1 MMVLKPHIHNTVTT
15 FCPFWK
21 SDSCSKTLFVLK
33 NWSLT
38 LDKLTN
44 AAGSRPCSEVAE
56 SEYEATDMS
65 PRTQASCRGCYL
77 PFVRQMRSAKL
88 FFLVTCTSF
97 AFSFFCVQLA
107 TNPEERAVTES
118 LVHEVLKNVSRDYRY
133 KDVYRKPKPLPKDFK
148 HILLWTKNDYFPF
161 NFLGNGQR
169 RFLEN
174 NCSVNKCYAT
184 SDRSFFGGDLT
195 MFDAVAFNGRFMN
208 RYSAPG
214 SRSPHQKYMYF
225 NMESSDY
232 YPVCD
237 VRFDGFFNWT
247 VTYKLNSDI
256 PFTYLLIRD
265 KKGRIVGPK
274 RKMRW
279 KRGIMRTNK
288 DDFDDFD
295 DRLRV
300 QNKTKAAAWFVS
312 NCYTKSGREG
322 FARALANALKPYG
335 FTVDVY
341 GKCST
346 LKCQD
351 NSTFNCG
358 YLLKKNYY
366 FYLSMEN
373 SFNEDYVTE
382 KLLTAL
388 YNDVIPIVYG
398 GADYSRF
405 LPPGSYID
413 GRKQHVKELAAMM
426 DRLIHSPK
434 EYNKYFRWKRY
445 YKYQGYRPMMS
456 VHVCAVCQALHDKK
470 MTEKTTI
477 YDDFR
482 GWWHPG
488 YKKTCHQ

>member
-1 MMVLKPHIHNTVTT
+1 MYNFSLQ
-15 FCPFWK
+15 
-21 SDSCSKTLFVLK
+21 VLK

-65 PRTQASCRGCYL
+65 PRIQASCRGCYL

-97 AFSFFCVQLA
+97 AFSLFWVQLA

-118 LVHEVLKNVSRDYRY
+118 LVHEVLENVGRDYRY
-133 KDVYRKPKPLPKDFK
+133 KDVYRKPDSLPKDFK
-148 HILLWTKNDYFPF
+148 YILLWTGKDYAPF
-161 NFLGNGQR
+161 YYFGNGQR

-174 NCSVNKCYAT
+174 NCSVTKCYVT

-195 MFDAVAFNGRFMN
+195 MFDAIAFNGRTMN
-208 RYSAPG
+208 RYPAPS
-214 SRSPHQKYMYF
+214 SRSPHQKYIFF
-225 NMESSDY
+225 NMESADN

-237 VRFDGFFNWT
+237 ARFDGFFNWT
-247 VTYKLNSDI
+247 ATYRLNSDI

-279 KRGIMRTNK
+279 KRDIMRTNK
-288 DDFDDFD
+288 DDFD

-312 NCYTKSGREG
+312 NCKTKSGRRG
-322 FARALANALKPYG
+322 FAQALANALIPYG
-335 FTVDVY
+335 FTIDVY
-341 GKCST
+341 GKCGT
-346 LKCQD
+346 LKCPRD
-351 NSTFNCG
+351 DSTLNCG
-358 YLLKKNYY
+358 YLLKNDYY

-373 SFNEDYVTE
+373 SFDEDYVTE
-382 KLLTAL
+382 KLWTAL
-388 YNDVIPIVYG
+388 HNDVIPIVYG

-445 YKYQGYRPMMS
+445 YTYQCYDP
-456 VHVCAVCQALHDKK
+456 VVAINVCTVCQALHDKK
-470 MTEKTTI
+470 MREKTTI

-482 GWWHPG
+482 SWWQPN
-488 YKKTCHQ
+488 YKTICPKHH